1 MIDIQYNDDD
11 GLAALRKL
19 QKAAGNLSPALKEIG
34 EDLQESTKQRFVSLS
49 GPDGQAWPENSPVT
63 LERKRGLRPL
73 TDEGTLMDTINYQ
86 LLDNSTLAIGSPLE
100 YAAMQQFGGSKSE
113 FPHLW
118 GDIPERPFLGISDDD
133 RSNIL
138 DIVQS
143 HLEASIR

>member
-1 MIDIQYNDDD
+1 
-11 GLAALRKL
+11 
-19 QKAAGNLSPALKEIG
+19 
-34 EDLQESTKQRFVSLS
+34 
-49 GPDGQAWPENSPVT
+49 
-63 LERKRGLRPL
+63 
-73 TDEGTLMDTINYQ
+73 
-86 LLDNSTLAIGSPLE
+86 
-100 YAAMQQFGGSKSE
+100 MQQFGGSKSE